1 MQARC
6 AISPPWGKAET
17 DRDYICR
24 FFRYNANVLTRLT
37 MMETGMKATA
47 QAHPNIAFIKY
58 WGNAD
63 ESLRLPANPSISMNL
78 EGISTITTVEW
89 GKDEKDSLIIN
100 GHTADAQALARV
112 VRHLDV
118 IRKRAGINLRAQVT
132 SENNFPMGAGIA
144 SSASSFAAL
153 TVAAFAAAG
162 VIVDERELSCV
173 ARLGSGSASRSIPAG
188 YVEWCT
194 GNTHE
199 ESYAFTVADAKHW
212 DLVDV
217 VAVIS
222 EGHKAVGSREGHTTA
237 TTSDFQ
243 AARVASAPTRLKI
256 CRQALLDRD
265 FETFATVVEQ
275 DSNMMHAVMMTS
287 KPPLFYWK
295 AASLTVMEAVR
306 QWRSEGIPVCYT
318 LDAGPNVHCI
328 TMSAYQDEIGIRLT
342 HIEGVLRV
350 LKAACGGGARI
361 LSM

>member
-1 MQARC
+1 
-6 AISPPWGKAET
+6 
-17 DRDYICR
+17 
-24 FFRYNANVLTRLT
+24 
-37 MMETGMKATA
+37 MKATA
-47 QAHPNIAFIKY
+47 QAHSNIAFIKY

-63 ESLRLPANPSISMNL
+63 EALRLPANPSISMNL
-78 EGISTITTVEW
+78 EGISTVTTVEW
-89 GKDEKDSLIIN
+89 LEGDADRLVIN
-100 GHTADAQALARV
+100 NRDADAQALARV

-118 IRKRAGINLRAQVT
+118 IRRRAGIDLRARVT

-162 VIVDERELSCV
+162 VSVDERELSSV

-194 GNTHE
+194 GSTHE
-199 ESYAFTVADAKHW
+199 ESYAFTVADAGHW

-237 TTSDFQ
+237 QTSDYQ
-243 AARVASAPTRLKI
+243 AARVASAPARLEL

-265 FETFATVVEQ
+265 FGMFATVVEQ

-287 KPPLFYWK
+287 RPALFYWK

-328 TMSAYQDEIGIRLT
+328 TTSAYRDEVEMRLMR
-342 HIEGVLRV
+342 IEGVLRV
-350 LKAACGGGARI
+350 LKAACGGGARV